1 MNLTARRAGIFGATH
16 RPRLYLLWVVL
27 CLPLWAGCDGCRPGL
42 RDPQAAGD
50 APPPADEF
58 TFRGPKPLPLGG
70 SPAQSGIKP
79 GHWFT
84 IGETITSNR
93 DDQRGVLR
101 HRVGGVPGARSE
113 TLVDELVA
121 GQPVPPPDRSMA
133 WLPLVSERP
142 ALLPKQRTK
151 RFDSRLLATS
161 DALAPPTSRAF
172 LMGQF
177 ATGSASSL
185 VETGRVPVNRLV
197 PEEYFFVVL
206 TTRPEKFAIL
216 ESADWVRPRID
227 TEFSEQLDRRNYRLV
242 FVRPDDWLPLPETM
256 LDWTSTAV
264 VLWDDVDPAALT
276 SEQSRALID
285 WVHFGGRLLVNGPAM
300 GLELT
305 RDRLGPLL
313 PQQVVASEE
322 LEPESVAELI
332 RAWSV
337 PADETRGQ
345 LGDDTTER
353 QVRLAQRRESRVA
366 TAGPLAGDTLA
377 VVGTGDL
384 VLQKPAGRGQV
395 VLTRF
400 DITSDWLVQWRSRD
414 SFINAALLGRPPRQ
428 YLKAAT
434 SDDLGE
440 KRWELRYPSLEMA
453 DSAEASLNT
462 GLRLLSRDARLPV
475 ASLEPE
481 PANDPATGSVTN
493 PVTDPKAGPA
503 PDGSVSQPAPAAPDS
518 TAALPEFASHPIQG
532 IGGWRDDSD
541 LAAVT
546 IGALRSESGVNIPS
560 REFVIR
566 GLAVYLFVLVPL
578 NFVVF
583 RLMGRVEWAW
593 FAVPAIG
600 LAGAAWIARGANLDI
615 GFARSQ
621 TEIAIVEAHADYPR
635 AHVSRF
641 VAIYNSL
648 SRRYDFR
655 FDSPDAAAA
664 PIGVLGQVGVD
675 REESD
680 DATLRFGYG
689 EGPILAGVGVA
700 SNRTRM
706 FHVEQMIDL
715 GGAIGLEPDQEWLR
729 NDSRFE
735 LTDAIIVAKGDAGQI
750 RFAQLGEL
758 AAGGRTRLRWSDGA
772 PATGASGAETG
783 AARLLGLLADP
794 TPLSDGSMRLI
805 ARCEQLLPGMT
816 VTPESAQNSHS
827 AVVVVHL
834 RHPAAATPVGDENLP
849 PEVTREELLPAEPVD
864 PSAPAVPAIPVES
877 TPPDEPTPPTEST
890 EPAGPSEPDQPA
902 TPGQPENTATPP
914 APE

>member
-1 MNLTARRAGIFGATH
+1 M
-16 RPRLYLLWVVL
+16 L
-27 CLPLWAGCDGCRPGL
+27 CFPLWAGCDGCRPGL
-42 RDPQAAGD
+42 RDPQASDQETPA
-50 APPPADEF
+50 ADEF
-58 TFRGPKPLPLGG
+58 TFRGPKPLPIGG

-101 HRVGGVPGARSE
+101 HRVGGVAGAQAE
-113 TLVDELVA
+113 TSVDQFVA
-121 GQPVPPPDRSMA
+121 GQPVPPPERSMD
-133 WLPLVSERP
+133 WLPMVSERP

-161 DALAPPTSRAF
+161 DPLAPPTSRAF

-185 VETGRVPVNRLV
+185 VETGRAPVNRLV

-206 TTRPEKFAIL
+206 TTRPEKFSIL
-216 ESADWVRPRID
+216 EAADWVRPRID
-227 TEFSEQLDRRNYRLV
+227 AEFSDRIDRRNYRLV

-264 VLWDDVDPAALT
+264 VLWDDVDPAAL
-276 SEQSRALID
+276 SPEQSRALID

-300 GLELT
+300 GLELS
-305 RDRLGPLL
+305 RDRLGTLL

-332 RAWSV
+332 RGWSV

-345 LGDDTTER
+345 PGDDTTER
-353 QVRLAQRRESRVA
+353 QVRLAQRRESRLA
-366 TAGPLAGDTLA
+366 TAGPVASDA
-377 VVGTGDL
+377 IAIVGTSDL
-384 VLQKPAGRGQV
+384 VLQKRSGRGQV

-414 SFINAALLGRPPRQ
+414 SFFNAALLGRPPRQ
-428 YLKAAT
+428 YSKVVT
-434 SDDLGE
+434 NDDLGGPQ
-440 KRWELRYPSLEMA
+440 WQLRYPSLEMA
-453 DSAEASLNT
+453 VAADASHNT
-462 GLRLLSRDARLPV
+462 GLRLLARDARLPA

-481 PANDPATGSVTN
+481 PTGGTATDSKTAPATAAKN
-493 PVTDPKAGPA
+493 GPA
-503 PDGSVSQPAPAAPDS
+503 PGQTASAPAADGEDS
-518 TAALPEFASHPIQG
+518 TKDLPEFSSHPIQG

-541 LAAVT
+541 LAAAT

-560 REFVIR
+560 RNFVIR

-583 RLMGRVEWAW
+583 RLLGRVEWAW
-593 FAVPAIG
+593 FAVPVIG
-600 LAGAAWIARGANLDI
+600 LAGAAWIAREANLDI

-621 TEIAIVEAHADYPR
+621 TEIAVVEAHADYPR

-664 PIGVLGQVGVD
+664 PIGVLGQVGID
-675 REESD
+675 REQSD

-735 LTDAIIVAKGDAGQI
+735 LTDAVLVAKGDAGQI
-750 RFAQLGEL
+750 RFATLGTL

-772 PATGASGAETG
+772 PPTGLSDVETG
-783 AARLLGLLADP
+783 AARLLRLLADP
-794 TPLSDGSMRLI
+794 APFSDGSVRLV
-805 ARCEQLLPGMT
+805 ARCEQAFPGMT
-816 VTPESAQNSHS
+816 ITPESAQSSHS

-834 RHPAAATPVGDENLP
+834 RHPAAVTPVGDENLP
-849 PEVTREELLPAEPVD
+849 PEVTREELLPAEPLD
-864 PSAPAVPAIPVES
+864 PAAPA
-877 TPPDEPTPPTEST
+877 PPTAVTDSSAAKDST
-890 EPAGPSEPDQPA
+890 EPAQPTTPDPPA
-902 TPGQPENTATPP
+902 DASPP

>member
-1 MNLTARRAGIFGATH
+1 M
-16 RPRLYLLWVVL
+16 L

-42 RDPQAAGD
+42 RDPQAAD
-50 APPPADEF
+50 QETPPADEF
-58 TFRGPKPLPLGG
+58 TFRGPKPLPIGG

-101 HRVGGVPGARSE
+101 HRVGGVAGAESDSS
-113 TLVDELVA
+113 VDQLVA
-121 GQPVPPPDRSMA
+121 GQPVPPPERSMA
-133 WLPLVSERP
+133 WLPMTSERP

-151 RFDSRLLATS
+151 RFDSRLLATA
-161 DALAPPTSRAF
+161 DPLAPPTSRAF

-185 VETGRVPVNRLV
+185 VETGRVPVNRLL

-206 TTRPEKFAIL
+206 TTRPEKFSIL

-227 TEFSEQLDRRNYRLV
+227 TEFSDRIDRRNYRV
-242 FVRPDDWLPLPETM
+242 SFVRPDDWLPLPETM

-264 VLWDDVDPAALT
+264 VLWDDVDPVALT
-276 SEQSRALID
+276 PEQSRALID

-300 GLELT
+300 GLELS
-305 RDRLGPLL
+305 RDRLGTLL

-332 RAWSV
+332 RGWSV

-345 LGDDTTER
+345 PGDDTTER
-353 QVRLAQRRESRVA
+353 QVRLAQRRESRLA
-366 TAGPLAGDTLA
+366 TAGPVASDATA
-377 VVGTGDL
+377 VVGTSDL
-384 VLQKPAGRGQV
+384 VLQKRSGRGHV

-428 YLKAAT
+428 YSKVVT
-434 SDDLGE
+434 SDDLGGPQ
-440 KRWELRYPSLEMA
+440 WQLRYPSLEMA
-453 DSAEASLNT
+453 VAADASHNT
-462 GLRLLSRDARLPV
+462 GLRLLARDARLPV
-475 ASLEPE
+475 ASLEPVPTGE
-481 PANDPATGSVTN
+481 PATDSKTDPATAS
-493 PVTDPKAGPA
+493 PSGPA
-503 PDGSVSQPAPAAPDS
+503 PDGSASAPAPDADGS
-518 TAALPEFASHPIQG
+518 TSEFASHPIQG

-546 IGALRSESGVNIPS
+546 IGALRAESGVNIPS
-560 REFVIR
+560 RDFVIR
-566 GLAVYLFVLVPL
+566 GLAIYLFVLVPL
-578 NFVVF
+578 NFIVF
-583 RLMGRVEWAW
+583 RLLGRVEWAW
-593 FAVPAIG
+593 FAVPVIG

-621 TEIAIVEAHADYPR
+621 TEIAVIEAHADYAR

-655 FDSPDAAAA
+655 FDSPDASAA
-664 PIGVLGQVGVD
+664 PIGVLGQVGID
-675 REESD
+675 REQSD

-715 GGAIGLEPDQEWLR
+715 GGVIGLEPDQEWLR

-735 LTDAIIVAKGDAGQI
+735 LTDAIVVAKGDAGQI
-750 RFAQLGEL
+750 RFANLGEI
-758 AAGGRTRLRWSDGA
+758 AAGGRTRLPWSEGA
-772 PATGASGAETG
+772 PPTRGSDAATG

-794 TPLSDGSMRLI
+794 APLSDGSMRLI
-805 ARCEQLLPGMT
+805 ARCEQVLPGMT
-816 VTPESAQNSHS
+816 ITPESAQTSHS

-834 RHPAAATPVGDENLP
+834 QHPAAVTPVGDENLP
-849 PEVTREELLPAEPVD
+849 PEVTREELLPAEPLD
-864 PSAPAVPAIPVES
+864 PPAPAGPPVPTEPTAAANPTAPAVP
-877 TPPDEPTPPTEST
+877 TEPNPPTT
-890 EPAGPSEPDQPA
+890 PDQPEDA
-902 TPGQPENTATPP
+902 ATPP

>member
-1 MNLTARRAGIFGATH
+1 M
-16 RPRLYLLWVVL
+16 L

-50 APPPADEF
+50 TPPADEF

-101 HRVGGVPGARSE
+101 HRVGGVPGSNSE
-113 TLVDELVA
+113 ASVDEVVA
-121 GQPVPPPDRSMA
+121 GRVMPPPDRSMA

-161 DALAPPTSRAF
+161 DALAAPTSGAF

-185 VETGRVPVNRLV
+185 VETGRVPVNRLL

-216 ESADWVRPRID
+216 ESADWVRSRID
-227 TEFSEQLDRRNYRLV
+227 AEFSGQLDRRNYRLV
-242 FVRPDDWLPLPETM
+242 FMRPDDWLPLPETV

-264 VLWDDVDPAALT
+264 VLWDDVDPATLT

-305 RDRLGPLL
+305 RDRLGTLL

-332 RAWSV
+332 RGWSV
-337 PADETRGQ
+337 AADETRGQ

-366 TAGPLAGDTLA
+366 TAGPLANDAIA

-384 VLQKPAGRGQV
+384 VLQKRSGRGQV

-428 YLKAAT
+428 YSKSAT

-440 KRWELRYPSLEMA
+440 KRWQLRYPSLEMA
-453 DSAEASLNT
+453 DAADASHNT
-462 GLRLLSRDARLPV
+462 GLRLLARDARLPV

-481 PANDPATGSVTN
+481 QATDPATGSVTS
-493 PVTDPKAGPA
+493 PATSPATGPKAGPA
-503 PDGSVSQPAPAAPDS
+503 RDASVSQPEPAADGS

-583 RLMGRVEWAW
+583 RLLGRVEWAW
-593 FAVPAIG
+593 FAVPVIG

-635 AHVSRF
+635 AHISRF

-655 FDSPDAAAA
+655 FDSPDAVAA

-680 DATLRFGYG
+680 EATLRFGYG

-735 LTDAIIVAKGDAGQI
+735 LTDAIVVAKGDAGQI
-750 RFAQLGEL
+750 RFAQLGGL
-758 AAGGRTRLRWSDGA
+758 SAGGRTRLRWNDDA
-772 PATGASGAETG
+772 PATGASDAETG

-794 TPLSDGSMRLI
+794 APLSDGSMRLI

-834 RHPAAATPVGDENLP
+834 RHPAAVPPVGDENLP
-849 PEVTREELLPAEPVD
+849 PEVTREELLPAEPADPAD
-864 PSAPAVPAIPVES
+864 PSAPAVPTIPVDP
-877 TPPDEPTPPTEST
+877 TAADEPTPPSEPAEPIVPAEPT
-890 EPAGPSEPDQPA
+890 EPAEPDEPT